1 MGVVDFE
8 RNRIRQQ
15 EIEVKALVALIKQDV
30 VISMRIDAV
39 RKLHELAFPEVLAE
53 KINLQQSFTDLFEEE
68 VK

>member
-1 MGVVDFE
+1 MGVVEYE
-8 RNRIRQQ
+8 RNRLRQQ

-53 KINLQQSFTDLFEEE
+53 KIQQQQLGLE
-68 VK
+68 